1 MESNNWSFTE
11 KLKIIIDKKNKELE
25 EKLANAAATKPKD

>member
-1 MESNNWSFTE
+1 MDTNLWNTFTE

-25 EKLANAAATKPKD
+25 IIHAAASTKPKN